1 MSSRCKNYTRREFL
15 SKPIGYFASAGLLS
29 VAADLSN
36 GEVMKPAR
44 SSPAPKLIQRPLG
57 KTGVSLPI
65 VSMGVMNADAPG
77 LIARSYELG
86 IRHFDTAAGYQGG
99 RNEMMLGEMIRQLK
113 ARDKVV
119 IATKAGARGLGRRDP
134 AEIKSDF
141 LQTFEG
147 SLRRLQMEY
156 VDILYVHGVSTSRE
170 VEEKGVQD
178 ALAQLK
184 KEGRVRFAGVSTHSG
199 QTEVL
204 NALLRGGF
212 YEVALVAFNYT
223 LSSNQAL
230 MDAMKLCA
238 SKGVGLIAMKTQAG
252 GSRRRRDEAAAKQPI
267 NQTAALKW
275 VLQNEYV
282 TTAVPGYTQFEQ
294 IDEDMTV
301 ASNLGLT
308 EQEREFL
315 SNNALKASLEFCQQC
330 GECVGTCPKRVEIP
344 ALMRTHMYAFQ
355 YANLDRARF
364 TLAEVPQGAGLD
376 VCRLCPECHASC
388 ANTVNIQRKID
399 ELKTTW
405 PV

>member
-1 MSSRCKNYTRREFL
+1 M
-15 SKPIGYFASAGLLS
+15 SKPVGYIASARLLS
-29 VAADLSN
+29 IATDLCGS
-36 GEVMKPAR
+36 EVMKAEKSPPA
-44 SSPAPKLIQRPLG
+44 SKLIQRPLG

-99 RNEMMLGEMIRQLK
+99 RNETMLGDMIRQLK

-119 IATKAGARGLGRRDP
+119 IATKAGVHGLGRRDA
-134 AEIKSDF
+134 AEIKTDF
-141 LQTFEG
+141 LRTFEG
-147 SLRRLQMEY
+147 SLKRLQMDY

-170 VEEKGVQD
+170 VDEKGVQD

-184 KEGRVRFAGVSTHSG
+184 KEKKVRFAGVSTHSG

-223 LSSNQAL
+223 MSSNKEL
-230 MDAMKLCA
+230 LDAMKLCA

-252 GSRRRRDEAAAKQPI
+252 GSRRRRDEASAKQPI

-282 TTAVPGYTQFEQ
+282 TTAVPGYTQFDQ

-301 ASNLGLT
+301 ASSLGLT
-308 EQEREFL
+308 EKERDFL
-315 SNNALKASLEFCQQC
+315 SNNTLKASLEFCQQC

-355 YANLDRARF
+355 YANMDQARF
-364 TLAEVPQGAGLD
+364 TQAEVPKGAGID
-376 VCRLCPECHASC
+376 VCRLCPECSASC
-388 ANTVNIQRKID
+388 ANTVNIPRKVD
-399 ELKTTW
+399 ELKTAW
-405 PV
+405 LV